1 MHRPLLAT
9 LLLLGAP
16 AGLLAQQG
24 GDAPSVTLF
33 NSGRVLVRRTFA
45 VPVAAGASAMTLPLG
60 LFEPAS
66 LISLEPGVRLGRFTF
81 DGASTEEALLRRH
94 VGESFMIE
102 VPSGASRSIVS
113 YTLLALQ
120 PERWQLGDAVVF
132 GRPGQ
137 IRWDLARV
145 PTTPVT
151 EVFVTSDR
159 ARSGLKVMYATSGAS
174 WGVSYSLILGSAGR
188 IEGLASIMTGT
199 LDLANAEVQL
209 LAGDIG
215 VQARPPMA
223 LQRGMEMSAKAT
235 NAFDDVAASNEAVGE
250 ARLYTIPGRITF
262 TPGTQLVTPL
272 FDPTPAR
279 AERRYAVS
287 GGLPFWGNFE
297 QDADERDVPVAVA
310 YRLERKLGTT
320 FGDLALPAGGMQVF
334 ENDKAGRLQLVGM
347 GSIGHTAAGEEL
359 MVSTGTA
366 FDVTAKRT
374 QTAYTTQRG
383 TAPNTNR
390 TIAFASFRIDLQNA
404 KDSAVVVDVREDR
417 GGEWSVVES
426 SVAGQRR
433 SSSRMVFPVTVPA
446 KGKATLTYRIRTV
459 W

>member
-24 GDAPSVTLF
+24 GEAPSVTLF
-33 NSGRVLVRRTFA
+33 NSGRVLVRRT
-45 VPVAAGASAMTLPLG
+45 VPVTLPSGTGTLTLPLG
-60 LFEPAS
+60 LFDPAS
-66 LISLEPGVRLGRFTF
+66 LLSLEPGVRLGRVTF

-94 VGESFMIE
+94 VGEKFMID
-102 VPSGASRSIVS
+102 VSNGTTRALAS

-120 PERWQLGDAVVF
+120 PERWQSGDAVTF

-151 EVFVTSDR
+151 DVTVTSDR
-159 ARSGLKVMYATSGAS
+159 PRTGLKLMYATSGAS
-174 WGVSYSLILGSAGR
+174 WGVSYALILGNAGR
-188 IEGLASIMTGT
+188 IEGLASIMSGT
-199 LDLANAEVQL
+199 LDLTNAEVQL

-215 VQARPPMA
+215 APAQGPSPRAYAMA
-223 LQRGMEMSAKAT
+223 AKAG
-235 NAFDDVAASNEAVGE
+235 NAFEDSAPSNEAVGE
-250 ARLYTIPGRITF
+250 ARLYTLPGRISF
-262 TPGTQLVTPL
+262 TPGTQLITPL

-279 AERRYAVS
+279 AERRFAVS
-287 GGLPFWGNFE
+287 GGLPFWGSFE
-297 QDADERDVPVAVA
+297 QDADEREVPVAVA

-320 FGDLALPAGGMQVF
+320 FGDLALPAGGMQVY
-334 ENDKAGRLQLVGM
+334 ETDKAGRLQLVGM

-366 FDVTAKRT
+366 FDVTARRT

-404 KDSAVVVDVREDR
+404 KDSAVVVEVREDR

-433 SSSRMVFPVTVPA
+433 SSSRVVFPVTVPA

>member
-1 MHRPLLAT
+1 LLAT

-16 AGLLAQQG
+16 AGLIAQQG
-24 GDAPSVTLF
+24 SDAPSVTLF

-45 VPVAAGASAMTLPLG
+45 VPVPAGGSAMTLPLG
-60 LFEPAS
+60 LYEPAS
-66 LISLEPGVRLGRFTF
+66 LLSLDPGVRLGRFSF

-102 VPSGASRSIVS
+102 VSVGAARSIVS
-113 YTLLALQ
+113 YKLLALQ
-120 PERWQLGDAVVF
+120 PERWQIGDAVVF

-151 EVFVTSDR
+151 DVFVTSDR

-174 WGVSYSLILGSAGR
+174 WGASYSLILGSAGR
-188 IEGLASIMTGT
+188 IEGLASIMTGS

-209 LAGDIG
+209 LAGNIG
-215 VQARPPMA
+215 VQAPAPSPRAYAMA
-223 LQRGMEMSAKAT
+223 AKAMEGG
-235 NAFDDVAASNEAVGE
+235 AFADGAPSNEAVGE
-250 ARLYTIPGRITF
+250 ARLYTLPGRLSF
-262 TPGTQLVTPL
+262 APGTQLVTPL

-279 AERRYAVS
+279 AERRYTVA
-287 GGLPFWGNFE
+287 GGIPFWGGFE
-297 QDADERDVPVAVA
+297 QQADEQEVPVAVA

-320 FGDLALPAGGMQVF
+320 FGDLALPGGAMQVF
-334 ENDKAGRLQLVGM
+334 DTDKAGRLQLIGM
-347 GSIGHTAAGEEL
+347 GSIGHTAPGEEL
-359 MVSTGTA
+359 LVSTGTA

-390 TIAFASFRIDLQNA
+390 TIAFASFRVDLQNA
-404 KDSAVVVDVREDR
+404 KDSAVVVEVREDR

-433 SSSRMVFPVTVPA
+433 SATRMVFPVTVPA
-446 KGKATLTYRIRTV
+446 KGKATLTYRIRAV

>member
-16 AGLLAQQG
+16 AGLVAQQG
-24 GDAPSVTLF
+24 SEAPSVTLF

-45 VPVAAGASAMTLPLG
+45 VPVPSGASTMTLPIG

-102 VPSGASRSIVS
+102 VQSGASRSIVS
-113 YTLLALQ
+113 YKLLALQ
-120 PERWQLGDAVVF
+120 PERWQVGDAVVF

-151 EVFVTSDR
+151 DVFVTSDR

-174 WGVSYSLILGSAGR
+174 WGVTYSLILGNAGR

-215 VQARPPMA
+215 TPPPQGPSPRAYAMA
-223 LQRGMEMSAKAT
+223 AKAEG
-235 NAFDDVAASNEAVGE
+235 AFQDAAPSNEAVGE
-250 ARLYTIPGRITF
+250 ARLYTLPGRVTF
-262 TPGTQLVTPL
+262 MPGTQLVTPL

-287 GGLPFWGNFE
+287 GGLPFWGGFE
-297 QDADERDVPVAVA
+297 QDADEREVPVAVA

-320 FGDLALPAGGMQVF
+320 FGDLSLPAGAMQVF
-334 ENDKAGRLQLVGM
+334 ETDKAGRLQLIGM
-347 GSIGHTAAGEEL
+347 GGIGHTAAGEEL

-366 FDVTAKRT
+366 FDITAKRT

-404 KDSAVVVDVREDR
+404 KDSTVVVEVREDR

-426 SVAGQRR
+426 SVVGQRR